1 MEKED
6 LTQKINGILR
16 DGIGRTVSCFGR
28 AGFMVDIGLIREDDP
43 FTLVI
48 HIDCETDCIYKG
60 EWYTGSCEMDHHMDA
75 PYDRKAKAL
84 LEETESIVLMDI
96 YYDDE
101 YCLHLLF
108 DNSLEVHS
116 RPYEAED
123 EDCEIEI
130 WRVFYHW
137 CARDEVICYHNKIVL
152 EPEHYPQA
160 YWDEY
165 KKLAEIRRGRTKKT
179 ASVQEANDILRLH
192 AGRKVK
198 QVEFDI
204 KICLDLEPSAAIPHF
219 TGIIIDAPYLLSEGP
234 SSAKQK
240 GQKQIERNLVK
251 AVQTKPVYLEQC
263 YTDNDFNLHLLL
275 SNGTEISSV
284 LEDPL
289 YDSWRV
295 LTVWSI
301 TDDLI
306 VGKERQIISRYDVS
320 QEELDRLRTKLW
332 EMEDALESEE

>member
-1 MEKED
+1 MEID
-6 LTQKINGILR
+6 DILQ
-16 DGIGRTVSCFGR
+16 DGIGRRVTFLGR
-28 AGFMVDIGLIREDDP
+28 AAAMVDVSLSEKADDP
-43 FTLVI
+43 YEYCI
-48 HIDCETDCIYKG
+48 HIDTEADLFYQG
-60 EWYTGSCEMDHHMDA
+60 EWYTGSCEMDQHMDA
-75 PYDRKAKAL
+75 PYDRKVKAL
-84 LEETESIVLMDI
+84 LEETESIVLTDI
-96 YYDDE
+96 YYDE
-101 YCLHLLF
+101 TNCLHLLF
-108 DNSLEVHS
+108 DNSLEIHS
-116 RPYEAED
+116 RNTTDEEEEED
-123 EDCEIEI
+123 DFVWIIFYGWKAADCL
-130 WRVFYHW
+130 
-137 CARDEVICYHNKIVL
+137 ICYPKGVVL
-152 EPEHYPQA
+152 EHTKETQELV
-160 YWDEY
+160 DTQKE
-165 KKLAEIRRGRTKKT
+165 LAEIRHRKIKIP

-198 QVEFDI
+198 QVEFDEELS
-204 KICLDLEPSAAIPHF
+204 LDLEPSAAIPHF
-219 TGIIIDAPYLLSEGP
+219 TGIIINAQYLVSEGP

-306 VGKERQIISRYDVS
+306 VGKERQIISRHDVS
-320 QEELDRLRTKLW
+320 QEELDRLRIKLW